1 MNKPLSRRLFGKAM
15 AALPMAAQ
23 EAAKTLALDAAAA
36 NTAGELAAAGVN
48 VATGSMP
55 MPYGIGYALQDPT
68 IMALF
73 KSGLT
78 PDWVLDDIDRQL
90 DERGRYLSTDVASL
104 RSVSASSK
112 VLINKRRQRDEFM
125 RTLERRTL
133 IDAARD
139 AFWRKRHAQ
148 PQ

>member
-15 AALPMAAQ
+15 AALPIAAQ
-23 EAAKTLALDAAAA
+23 EAAKTLALDAGAAKA
-36 NTAGELAAAGVN
+36 AQQLAAAGVN
-48 VATGSMP
+48 TLSGAVP
-55 MPYGIGYALQDPT
+55 LPYGIGYALQDPT
-68 IMALF
+68 LMALF

-112 VLINKRRQRDEFM
+112 VLINKRRQREEFM

-139 AFWRKRHAQ
+139 AFWRKKHAQ
-148 PQ
+148 QP